1 MTKKRAVI
9 TGMGSISCIGT
20 SLEEISKSLK
30 DGDSGISKNEE
41 YDDLGFRSKISG
53 SVEINLK
60 DLIDRKIFRFMGE
73 AAAYSYLSALDAI
86 KDSGLPNSIFETDR
100 IGVIAGSGGASSRSQ
115 VDAADILRE
124 KGVKRVGPYRVT
136 QTMGSTVSACLAT
149 SMKIK
154 GVNFSISSACSTS
167 AHCIGSAWEQI
178 QLGNQD
184 VIIAGGAEDEHWTQ
198 SGLFDAMGALSSNF
212 NENPTEASRPF
223 DENRDGFVISGGGG
237 IVIVEELEH
246 ALSRKAK
253 IYAEIKGYSATSDG
267 DDMVAPSGEGAK
279 NCMRKSLEM
288 SGLNSIDY
296 LNAHGT
302 STPAGDPIEL
312 NAIKTVFK
320 DDIPI
325 VSSTKSLT
333 GHTLGAAGV
342 QECIYS
348 ILMMNQNF
356 IAGNKNLANP
366 IPEADGI
373 NIPDKSKLET
383 IDFDNDNI
391 NMVVTLEDG
400 KQQIILIDIK
410 DGIEQSRKYIEIK
423 NQK

>member
-9 TGMGSISCIGT
+9 TGMGSISCIGNN
-20 SLEEISKSLK
+20 LEEISNSLRQ
-30 DGDSGISKNEE
+30 GISGISKNDE
-41 YDDLGFRSKISG
+41 YIDLGFRSKVSG
-53 SVEINLK
+53 SILIDLK
-60 DLIDRKIFRFMGE
+60 DLIDRKLFRFMGE
-73 AAAYSYLSALDAI
+73 AAAYSYLSALDALR
-86 KDSGLPNSIFETDR
+86 DSKLPESIFETDR

-149 SMKIK
+149 SLKIK

-198 SGLFDAMGALSSNF
+198 SGLFDAMGALSSNY
-212 NENPTEASRPF
+212 NENPTAASRPF

-237 IVIVEELEH
+237 ILIVEELEH

-279 NCMRKSLEM
+279 NCMKKSLEM
-288 SGLNSIDY
+288 SGLKSVDY

-312 NAIKTVFK
+312 NAIKSVFK

-348 ILMMNQNF
+348 ILMMNGNF
-356 IAGNKNLANP
+356 IAGNKNLTDP

-373 NIPDKSKLET
+373 NIPEKSLEKE
-383 IDFDNDNI
+383 FDSFMSNSFGFGGTN
-391 NMVVTLEDG
+391 VSLVLS
-400 KQQIILIDIK
+400 KF
-410 DGIEQSRKYIEIK
+410 K
-423 NQK
+423 N

>member
-1 MTKKRAVI
+1 MSKKRAVI
-9 TGMGSISCIGT
+9 TGMGSISCIGNNI
-20 SLEEISKSLK
+20 EEISTSLRN
-30 DGDSGISKNEE
+30 GISGISKNDE
-41 YDDLGFRSKISG
+41 YNDLGFRSKISG
-53 SVEINLK
+53 SISINLK
-60 DLIDRKIFRFMGE
+60 DLIDRKLFRFMGE

-86 KDSGLPNSIFETDR
+86 KDSNLPESIFETDR

-149 SMKIK
+149 SLKIK

-212 NENPTEASRPF
+212 NENPTAASRPF

-237 IVIVEELEH
+237 ILIVEELEH

-279 NCMRKSLEM
+279 NCMKKSLEM
-288 SGLNSIDY
+288 SGLKSIEY

-312 NAIKTVFK
+312 NAIKSVFK
-320 DDIPI
+320 DDVPI

-348 ILMMNQNF
+348 ILMMNGNF
-356 IAGNKNLANP
+356 IAGNKNLTNP
-366 IPEADGI
+366 IPEANGI
-373 NIPDKSKLET
+373 NIPEKSLEKEFSSFMSNSFGFGGT
-383 IDFDNDNI
+383 N
-391 NMVVTLEDG
+391 VSLVL
-400 KQQIILIDIK
+400 
-410 DGIEQSRKYIEIK
+410 SKYE
-423 NQK
+423 N

>member
-1 MTKKRAVI
+1 MIKKRAVI
-9 TGMGSISCIGT
+9 TGMGSISCIGNN
-20 SLEEISKSLK
+20 LAEISSSLRK
-30 DGDSGISKNEE
+30 GISGISKNDE
-41 YDDLGFRSKISG
+41 YNDLGFRSKVSG
-53 SVEINLK
+53 SIFIDLK
-60 DLIDRKIFRFMGE
+60 DLIDRKLFRFMGE
-73 AAAYSYLSALDAI
+73 AAAYSYLSALDALR
-86 KDSGLPNSIFETDR
+86 DSKLPESIFETDR

-149 SMKIK
+149 SLKIK

-198 SGLFDAMGALSSNF
+198 SGLFDAMGALSSNY
-212 NENPTEASRPF
+212 NENPTAASRPF

-237 IVIVEELEH
+237 ILIVEELEH

-279 NCMRKSLEM
+279 NCMKKSLEM
-288 SGLNSIDY
+288 SGLKSVDY

-312 NAIKTVFK
+312 NAIKSVFK

-348 ILMMNQNF
+348 ILMMNGNF
-356 IAGNKNLANP
+356 IAGNKNLTDPIAEAN
-366 IPEADGI
+366 GI
-373 NIPDKSKLET
+373 NIPEKSLEKE
-383 IDFDNDNI
+383 FDSFMSNSFGFGGTN
-391 NMVVTLEDG
+391 VSLVLS
-400 KQQIILIDIK
+400 KF
-410 DGIEQSRKYIEIK
+410 K
-423 NQK
+423 N

>member
-9 TGMGSISCIGT
+9 TGMGSISCIGNN
-20 SLEEISKSLK
+20 LEEISKSLRN
-30 DGDSGISKNEE
+30 GISGISKNDE
-41 YDDLGFRSKISG
+41 YSNLGFRSKISG
-53 SVEINLK
+53 SISINLK
-60 DLIDRKIFRFMGE
+60 DLIDRKLFRFMGE

-86 KDSGLPNSIFETDR
+86 KDSDLPESIFETDR

-149 SMKIK
+149 SLKIK

-198 SGLFDAMGALSSNF
+198 SGLFDAMGALSSNY
-212 NENPTEASRPF
+212 NENPTAASRPF

-237 IVIVEELEH
+237 ILIVEELEH

-279 NCMRKSLEM
+279 NCMKKSLEM
-288 SGLNSIDY
+288 SGLKSVDY

-312 NAIKTVFK
+312 NAIKSVFK

-348 ILMMNQNF
+348 ILMMNGNF
-356 IAGNKNLANP
+356 IAGNKNLTDP
-366 IPEADGI
+366 IPEADGLD
-373 NIPDKSKLET
+373 IPEKSLEKE
-383 IDFDNDNI
+383 FDSFMSNSFGFGGTN
-391 NMVVTLEDG
+391 VSLVLS
-400 KQQIILIDIK
+400 KF
-410 DGIEQSRKYIEIK
+410 K
-423 NQK
+423 N

>member
-9 TGMGSISCIGT
+9 TGMGSISCIGNN
-20 SLEEISKSLK
+20 LEEISNSLRK
-30 DGDSGISKNEE
+30 GISGISKNDE
-41 YDDLGFRSKISG
+41 YNDLGFRSKVSG
-53 SVEINLK
+53 SILIDLK
-60 DLIDRKIFRFMGE
+60 DLIDRKLFRFMGE
-73 AAAYSYLSALDAI
+73 AAAYSYLSALDALR
-86 KDSGLPNSIFETDR
+86 DSELPESIFETDR

-149 SMKIK
+149 SLKIK

-198 SGLFDAMGALSSNF
+198 SGLFDAMGALSSNY
-212 NENPTEASRPF
+212 NENPTAASRPF

-237 IVIVEELEH
+237 ILIVEELEH

-279 NCMRKSLEM
+279 NCMKKSLEM
-288 SGLNSIDY
+288 SGLKSVDY

-312 NAIKTVFK
+312 NAIKSVFK

-348 ILMMNQNF
+348 ILMMNGNF
-356 IAGNKNLANP
+356 IAGNKNLTDP

-373 NIPDKSKLET
+373 DIPEKSLEKEFNSFMSNSFGFGGT
-383 IDFDNDNI
+383 NVSLVLSKF
-391 NMVVTLEDG
+391 
-400 KQQIILIDIK
+400 
-410 DGIEQSRKYIEIK
+410 K
-423 NQK
+423 N

>member
-9 TGMGSISCIGT
+9 TGMGSISCIGNN
-20 SLEEISKSLK
+20 LEEISHSLRQ
-30 DGDSGISKNEE
+30 GISGISKNDE
-41 YDDLGFRSKISG
+41 YNDLGFRSKVSG
-53 SVEINLK
+53 SISIDLK
-60 DLIDRKIFRFMGE
+60 DLIDRKLFRFMGE
-73 AAAYSYLSALDAI
+73 AAAYSYLSALDALR
-86 KDSGLPNSIFETDR
+86 DSKLPESIFETDR

-149 SMKIK
+149 SLKIK

-198 SGLFDAMGALSSNF
+198 SGLFDAMGALSSNY
-212 NENPTEASRPF
+212 NENPTAASRPF

-237 IVIVEELEH
+237 ILIVEELEH

-279 NCMRKSLEM
+279 NCMKKSLEM
-288 SGLNSIDY
+288 SGLKSVDY

-312 NAIKTVFK
+312 NAIKSVFK

-348 ILMMNQNF
+348 ILMMNGNF
-356 IAGNKNLANP
+356 IAGNKNLTDP
-366 IPEADGI
+366 IPEVDGI
-373 NIPDKSKLET
+373 NIPEKSLEKE
-383 IDFDNDNI
+383 FDSFMSNSFGFGGTNVSLVLSKF
-391 NMVVTLEDG
+391 N
-400 KQQIILIDIK
+400 
-410 DGIEQSRKYIEIK
+410 
-423 NQK
+423 N

>member
-9 TGMGSISCIGT
+9 TGMGSVSCIGNN
-20 SLEEISKSLK
+20 LEEISNSLRQ
-30 DGDSGISKNEE
+30 GISGISKNDE
-41 YDDLGFRSKISG
+41 YDDLGFRSKVSG
-53 SVEINLK
+53 SILIDLK
-60 DLIDRKIFRFMGE
+60 DLIDRKLFRFMGE
-73 AAAYSYLSALDAI
+73 AAAYSYLSALDALR
-86 KDSGLPNSIFETDR
+86 DSKLPESIFETDR

-149 SMKIK
+149 SLKIK

-198 SGLFDAMGALSSNF
+198 SGLFDAMGALSSNY
-212 NENPTEASRPF
+212 NENPTAASRPF

-237 IVIVEELEH
+237 ILIVEELEH

-279 NCMRKSLEM
+279 NCMKKSLEM
-288 SGLNSIDY
+288 SGLKSVDY

-312 NAIKTVFK
+312 NAIKSVFK

-348 ILMMNQNF
+348 ILMMNGNF
-356 IAGNKNLANP
+356 IAGNKNLTDP

-373 NIPDKSKLET
+373 NIPEKSLEKE
-383 IDFDNDNI
+383 FDSFMSNSFGFGGTN
-391 NMVVTLEDG
+391 VSLVLS
-400 KQQIILIDIK
+400 KF
-410 DGIEQSRKYIEIK
+410 K
-423 NQK
+423 N

>member
-9 TGMGSISCIGT
+9 TGMGSISCIGNN
-20 SLEEISKSLK
+20 LEEISKSLK
-30 DGDSGISKNEE
+30 NGISGISKNDE
-41 YDDLGFRSKISG
+41 YSDLGFRSKISG
-53 SVEINLK
+53 SISINLK
-60 DLIDRKIFRFMGE
+60 DLIDRKLFRFMGE

-86 KDSGLPNSIFETDR
+86 KDSDLPESIFETDR

-149 SMKIK
+149 SLKIK

-167 AHCIGSAWEQI
+167 AHCVGSAWEQI

-237 IVIVEELEH
+237 ILIVEELEH

-279 NCMRKSLEM
+279 NCMKKSLEM
-288 SGLNSIDY
+288 SGLKSVDY

-312 NAIKTVFK
+312 NAIKSVFK

-348 ILMMNQNF
+348 ILMMNGNF
-356 IAGNKNLANP
+356 IAGNKNLSDP

-373 NIPDKSKLET
+373 NIPEKSLEKE
-383 IDFDNDNI
+383 FDSFMSNSFGFGGTN
-391 NMVVTLEDG
+391 VSLVLS
-400 KQQIILIDIK
+400 KF
-410 DGIEQSRKYIEIK
+410 K
-423 NQK
+423 N

>member
-9 TGMGSISCIGT
+9 TGMGSISCIGNN
-20 SLEEISKSLK
+20 LEEISNSLRQ
-30 DGDSGISKNEE
+30 GISGISKNDE
-41 YDDLGFRSKISG
+41 YNALGFRSKVSG
-53 SVEINLK
+53 SILIDLK
-60 DLIDRKIFRFMGE
+60 DLIDRKLFRFMGE
-73 AAAYSYLSALDAI
+73 AAAYSYLSALDALR
-86 KDSGLPNSIFETDR
+86 DSKLPESIFETDR

-149 SMKIK
+149 SLKIK

-198 SGLFDAMGALSSNF
+198 SGLFDAMGALSSNY
-212 NENPTEASRPF
+212 NENPTAASRPF

-237 IVIVEELEH
+237 ILIVEELEH

-279 NCMRKSLEM
+279 NCMKKSLEM
-288 SGLNSIDY
+288 SALKSVDY

-312 NAIKTVFK
+312 NAIKSVFK

-348 ILMMNQNF
+348 ILMMNGNF
-356 IAGNKNLANP
+356 IAGNKNLNDP

-373 NIPDKSKLET
+373 NIPEKSLEKE
-383 IDFDNDNI
+383 FDSFMSNSFGFGGTN
-391 NMVVTLEDG
+391 VSLVLS
-400 KQQIILIDIK
+400 KF
-410 DGIEQSRKYIEIK
+410 K
-423 NQK
+423 N

>member
-9 TGMGSISCIGT
+9 TGMGSISCIGNN
-20 SLEEISKSLK
+20 LEEISNSLRQ
-30 DGDSGISKNEE
+30 GISGISKNDE
-41 YDDLGFRSKISG
+41 YNDLGFRSKVSG
-53 SVEINLK
+53 SILIDLK
-60 DLIDRKIFRFMGE
+60 DLIDRKLFRFMGE
-73 AAAYSYLSALDAI
+73 AAAYSYLSALDALR
-86 KDSGLPNSIFETDR
+86 DSELPESIFETDR

-149 SMKIK
+149 SLKIK

-198 SGLFDAMGALSSNF
+198 SGLFDAMGALSSNY
-212 NENPTEASRPF
+212 NENPTAASRPF

-237 IVIVEELEH
+237 ILIVEELEH

-279 NCMRKSLEM
+279 NCMKKSLEM
-288 SGLNSIDY
+288 SGLKSVDY

-312 NAIKTVFK
+312 NAIKSVFK

-348 ILMMNQNF
+348 ILMMNGSF
-356 IAGNKNLANP
+356 IAGNKNLSDP

-373 NIPDKSKLET
+373 NIPEKSLEKE
-383 IDFDNDNI
+383 FDSFMSNSFGFGGTN
-391 NMVVTLEDG
+391 VSLVLS
-400 KQQIILIDIK
+400 KF
-410 DGIEQSRKYIEIK
+410 K
-423 NQK
+423 N

>member
-9 TGMGSISCIGT
+9 TGMGSISCIGNN
-20 SLEEISKSLK
+20 LEEISQSLRN
-30 DGDSGISKNEE
+30 GVSGISKNDE
-41 YDDLGFRSKISG
+41 YSDLGFRSKISG
-53 SVEINLK
+53 SISINLK
-60 DLIDRKIFRFMGE
+60 DSIDRKLFRFMGE
-73 AAAYSYLSALDAI
+73 AAAYSYLSAIDAI
-86 KDSGLPNSIFETDR
+86 KDSDLPESIFETDR

-149 SMKIK
+149 SLKIK

-167 AHCIGSAWEQI
+167 AHCVGSAWEQI

-223 DENRDGFVISGGGG
+223 DQNRDGFVISGGGG
-237 IVIVEELEH
+237 ILIVEELEH

-279 NCMRKSLEM
+279 NCMKKSLEM
-288 SGLNSIDY
+288 SGLKSADY

-312 NAIKTVFK
+312 NAIKSVFI

-348 ILMMNQNF
+348 ILMMNGNF
-356 IAGNKNLANP
+356 IAGNKNLTDP

-373 NIPDKSKLET
+373 NIPEKSLEKEFNSFMSNSFGFGGT
-383 IDFDNDNI
+383 NASLVLSKF
-391 NMVVTLEDG
+391 
-400 KQQIILIDIK
+400 
-410 DGIEQSRKYIEIK
+410 K
-423 NQK
+423 N

>member
-9 TGMGSISCIGT
+9 TGMGSISCIGNN
-20 SLEEISKSLK
+20 LAEISNSLRQ
-30 DGDSGISKNEE
+30 GISGITKNDE
-41 YDDLGFRSKISG
+41 YNDLGFRSKVSG
-53 SVEINLK
+53 SIFIDLK
-60 DLIDRKIFRFMGE
+60 DLIDRKLFRFMGE
-73 AAAYSYLSALDAI
+73 AAAYSYLSAQDALR
-86 KDSGLPNSIFETDR
+86 DSELPESIFETDR

-149 SMKIK
+149 SLKIK

-212 NENPTEASRPF
+212 NENPTAASRPF

-237 IVIVEELEH
+237 ILIVEELEH

-279 NCMRKSLEM
+279 NCMKKSLEM
-288 SGLNSIDY
+288 SGLKSVDY

-312 NAIKTVFK
+312 NAIKSVFK

-348 ILMMNQNF
+348 ILMMNGNF
-356 IAGNKNLANP
+356 IAGNKNLTDP

-373 NIPDKSKLET
+373 DIPEKSLEKE
-383 IDFDNDNI
+383 FDSFMSNSFGFGGTN
-391 NMVVTLEDG
+391 VSLVLT
-400 KQQIILIDIK
+400 KF
-410 DGIEQSRKYIEIK
+410 K
-423 NQK
+423 N

>member
-9 TGMGSISCIGT
+9 TGMGSISCIGIT
-20 SLEEISKSLK
+20 MGEISKSLIN
-30 DGDSGISKNEE
+30 GESGISKNNE
-41 YDDLGFRSKISG
+41 YKDLGFRSKISG
-53 SVEINLK
+53 SIEIDLK
-60 DLIDRKIFRFMGE
+60 SLIDRKLFRFMGE

-86 KDSGLPNSIFETDR
+86 EDSELPESIFETDR

-124 KGVKRVGPYRVT
+124 KGVKRIGPYRVT

-149 SMKIK
+149 SLRIK

-198 SGLFDAMGALSSNF
+198 SGLFDAMGALSSSF

-237 IVIVEELEH
+237 ILIIEELEH

-253 IYAEIKGYSATSDG
+253 IYAEIRGYSATSDG

-279 NCMRKSLEM
+279 NCMKKSFEM
-288 SGLNSIDY
+288 SGLDSIDY

-312 NAIKTVFK
+312 NAIKSVFK
-320 DDIPI
+320 EKIPI

-348 ILMMNQNF
+348 ILMMNGNF
-356 IAGNKNLANP
+356 IAGNKNLTNA
-366 IPEADGI
+366 IPEAEGI
-373 NIPDKSKLET
+373 NIPEKS
-383 IDFDNDNI
+383 
-391 NMVVTLEDG
+391 
-400 KQQIILIDIK
+400 
-410 DGIEQSRKYIEIK
+410 IEMEFNSFMSNSFGFGGTNVSLVLSKYEG
-423 NQK
+423 

>member
-9 TGMGSISCIGT
+9 TGMGSISCIGNN
-20 SLEEISKSLK
+20 LEEISNSLRQ
-30 DGDSGISKNEE
+30 GISGISKNDE
-41 YDDLGFRSKISG
+41 YNDLGFRSKVSG
-53 SVEINLK
+53 SISIDLK
-60 DLIDRKIFRFMGE
+60 DLIDRKLFRFMGE
-73 AAAYSYLSALDAI
+73 AAAYSYLSAIDALR
-86 KDSGLPNSIFETDR
+86 DSKLPESVFETDR

-149 SMKIK
+149 SLKIK

-198 SGLFDAMGALSSNF
+198 SGLFDAMGALSSNY
-212 NENPTEASRPF
+212 NENPTTASRPF

-237 IVIVEELEH
+237 ILIVEELEH

-279 NCMRKSLEM
+279 NCMKKSLEM
-288 SGLNSIDY
+288 SGLKSVDY

-312 NAIKTVFK
+312 NAIKSVFK

-348 ILMMNQNF
+348 ILMMNGNF
-356 IAGNKNLANP
+356 IAGNKNLTDP

-373 NIPDKSKLET
+373 NIPEKSLEKE
-383 IDFDNDNI
+383 FDSFMSNSFGFGGTN
-391 NMVVTLEDG
+391 VSLVLS
-400 KQQIILIDIK
+400 KF
-410 DGIEQSRKYIEIK
+410 K
-423 NQK
+423 N

>member
-9 TGMGSISCIGT
+9 TGMGSISCIGNN
-20 SLEEISKSLK
+20 LEEISNSLRQ
-30 DGDSGISKNEE
+30 GISGISKNDE
-41 YDDLGFRSKISG
+41 YNNLGFRSKVSG
-53 SVEINLK
+53 SILIDLK
-60 DLIDRKIFRFMGE
+60 DLIDRKLFRFMGE
-73 AAAYSYLSALDAI
+73 AAAYSYLSALEALR
-86 KDSGLPNSIFETDR
+86 DSELPESIFETDR

-149 SMKIK
+149 SLKIK

-198 SGLFDAMGALSSNF
+198 SGLFDAMGALSSNY
-212 NENPTEASRPF
+212 NENPTAASRPF

-237 IVIVEELEH
+237 ILIVEELEH

-279 NCMRKSLEM
+279 NCMKKSLEM
-288 SGLNSIDY
+288 SGLKSVDY

-312 NAIKTVFK
+312 NAIKSVFK

-348 ILMMNQNF
+348 ILMMNGNF
-356 IAGNKNLANP
+356 IAGNKNLTDP

-373 NIPDKSKLET
+373 NIPEKSLEKE
-383 IDFDNDNI
+383 FDSFMSNSFGFGGTN
-391 NMVVTLEDG
+391 VSLVLS
-400 KQQIILIDIK
+400 KF
-410 DGIEQSRKYIEIK
+410 K
-423 NQK
+423 N

>member
-9 TGMGSISCIGT
+9 TGMGSISCIGNN
-20 SLEEISKSLK
+20 LEEISNSLRQ
-30 DGDSGISKNEE
+30 GISGISKNDE
-41 YDDLGFRSKISG
+41 YDDLGFRSKVSG
-53 SVEINLK
+53 SILIDLK
-60 DLIDRKIFRFMGE
+60 DLIDRKLFRFMGE
-73 AAAYSYLSALDAI
+73 AAAYSYLSALDALR
-86 KDSGLPNSIFETDR
+86 DSELPESIFETDR

-149 SMKIK
+149 SLKIK

-198 SGLFDAMGALSSNF
+198 SGLFDAMGALSSNY
-212 NENPTEASRPF
+212 NENPTAASRPF

-237 IVIVEELEH
+237 ILIVEELEH

-279 NCMRKSLEM
+279 NCMKKSLEM
-288 SGLNSIDY
+288 SGLKSVDY

-312 NAIKTVFK
+312 NAIKSVFK

-348 ILMMNQNF
+348 ILMMNGNF
-356 IAGNKNLANP
+356 IAGNKNLTDP

-373 NIPDKSKLET
+373 NIPEKSLEKEFNSFMSNSFGFGGT
-383 IDFDNDNI
+383 NVSLVLSKFEN
-391 NMVVTLEDG
+391 
-400 KQQIILIDIK
+400 
-410 DGIEQSRKYIEIK
+410 
-423 NQK
+423 

>member
-9 TGMGSISCIGT
+9 TGMGSISCIGNN
-20 SLEEISKSLK
+20 LEEISKSLRN
-30 DGDSGISKNEE
+30 GISGISKNDE
-41 YDDLGFRSKISG
+41 YSDLGFRSKISG
-53 SVEINLK
+53 SISINLK
-60 DLIDRKIFRFMGE
+60 DLIDRKLFRFMGE

-86 KDSGLPNSIFETDR
+86 KDSDLPEGIFETDR

-149 SMKIK
+149 SLKIK

-167 AHCIGSAWEQI
+167 AHCVGSAWEQI

-212 NENPTEASRPF
+212 NENPTDASRPF
-223 DENRDGFVISGGGG
+223 DKNRDGFVISGGGG
-237 IVIVEELEH
+237 ILIVEELEH

-279 NCMRKSLEM
+279 NCMKKSLEM
-288 SGLNSIDY
+288 SGLKSIDY

-312 NAIKTVFK
+312 NAIKSVFK

-348 ILMMNQNF
+348 ILMMNGNF
-356 IAGNKNLANP
+356 IAGNKNLTDP

-373 NIPDKSKLET
+373 NIPEKSLEKE
-383 IDFDNDNI
+383 FDCFMSNSFGFGGTN
-391 NMVVTLEDG
+391 VSLVLS
-400 KQQIILIDIK
+400 KF
-410 DGIEQSRKYIEIK
+410 K
-423 NQK
+423 N

>member
-1 MTKKRAVI
+1 MSKKRAVI
-9 TGMGSISCIGT
+9 TGMGSISCIGNNI
-20 SLEEISKSLK
+20 EEISTSLRN
-30 DGDSGISKNEE
+30 GISGISKNDE
-41 YDDLGFRSKISG
+41 YNDLGFRSKISG
-53 SVEINLK
+53 SISINLK
-60 DLIDRKIFRFMGE
+60 DLIDRKLFRFMGE

-86 KDSGLPNSIFETDR
+86 KDSNLPESIFETDR

-149 SMKIK
+149 SLKIK

-198 SGLFDAMGALSSNF
+198 SGLFDAMGALSSNY
-212 NENPTEASRPF
+212 NENPTAASRPF

-237 IVIVEELEH
+237 ILIVEELEH

-279 NCMRKSLEM
+279 NCMKKSLEM
-288 SGLNSIDY
+288 SRLKSVDY

-312 NAIKTVFK
+312 NAIKSVFK

-348 ILMMNQNF
+348 ILMMNGNF
-356 IAGNKNLANP
+356 IAGNKNLTDP

-373 NIPDKSKLET
+373 DIPEKSLEKE
-383 IDFDNDNI
+383 FDSFMSNSFGFGGTN
-391 NMVVTLEDG
+391 VSLVLS
-400 KQQIILIDIK
+400 KF
-410 DGIEQSRKYIEIK
+410 K
-423 NQK
+423 N

>member
-115 VDAADILRE
+115 VDAADILRK

-373 NIPDKSKLET
+373 NIPDKSLEKEFSSFMSNSFGFGGT
-383 IDFDNDNI
+383 N
-391 NMVVTLEDG
+391 VSLVL
-400 KQQIILIDIK
+400 
-410 DGIEQSRKYIEIK
+410 SKYEY
-423 NQK
+423 

>member
-9 TGMGSISCIGT
+9 TGMGSISCIGNN
-20 SLEEISKSLK
+20 LEEISNSLRQ
-30 DGDSGISKNEE
+30 GISGISKNDE
-41 YDDLGFRSKISG
+41 YNDLGFRSKVSG
-53 SVEINLK
+53 SISIDLK
-60 DLIDRKIFRFMGE
+60 DLIDRKLFRFMGE
-73 AAAYSYLSALDAI
+73 AAAYSYLSALDALR
-86 KDSGLPNSIFETDR
+86 DSELPESIFETDR

-149 SMKIK
+149 SLKIK

-198 SGLFDAMGALSSNF
+198 SGLFDAMGALSSNY
-212 NENPTEASRPF
+212 NENPTAASRPF

-237 IVIVEELEH
+237 ILIVEELEH

-279 NCMRKSLEM
+279 NCMKKSLEM
-288 SGLNSIDY
+288 SGLKSVDY

-312 NAIKTVFK
+312 NAIKSVFK

-348 ILMMNQNF
+348 ILMMNGNF
-356 IAGNKNLANP
+356 IAGNKNLTDP

-373 NIPDKSKLET
+373 NIPEKSLEKE
-383 IDFDNDNI
+383 FDSFMSNSFGFGGTN
-391 NMVVTLEDG
+391 VSLVLS
-400 KQQIILIDIK
+400 KFK
-410 DGIEQSRKYIEIK
+410 D
-423 NQK
+423 

>member
-9 TGMGSISCIGT
+9 TGMGSISCIGNN
-20 SLEEISKSLK
+20 LEEISNSLRQ
-30 DGDSGISKNEE
+30 GISGISKNDE
-41 YDDLGFRSKISG
+41 YNDLGFRSKVSG
-53 SVEINLK
+53 SISIDLK
-60 DLIDRKIFRFMGE
+60 DLIDRKLFRFMGE

-86 KDSGLPNSIFETDR
+86 RDSELPESIFETDR

-149 SMKIK
+149 SLKIK

-198 SGLFDAMGALSSNF
+198 SGLFDAIGALSSNY
-212 NENPTEASRPF
+212 NENPTAASRPF

-237 IVIVEELEH
+237 ILIVEELEH

-279 NCMRKSLEM
+279 NCMKKSLEM
-288 SGLNSIDY
+288 SGLKSVNY

-312 NAIKTVFK
+312 NAIKSVFK
-320 DDIPI
+320 DDVPI

-348 ILMMNQNF
+348 ILMMNGNF
-356 IAGNKNLANP
+356 IAGNKNLTDP
-366 IPEADGI
+366 IPEVDGI
-373 NIPDKSKLET
+373 NIPEKSLEKE
-383 IDFDNDNI
+383 FDSFMSNSFGFGGTN
-391 NMVVTLEDG
+391 VSLVLS
-400 KQQIILIDIK
+400 KF
-410 DGIEQSRKYIEIK
+410 K
-423 NQK
+423 N

>member
-9 TGMGSISCIGT
+9 TGMGSVSCIGNN
-20 SLEEISKSLK
+20 LEEISNSLRQ
-30 DGDSGISKNEE
+30 GISGISKNDE
-41 YDDLGFRSKISG
+41 YDDLGFRSKVSG
-53 SVEINLK
+53 SILIDLK
-60 DLIDRKIFRFMGE
+60 DLIDRKLFRFMGE
-73 AAAYSYLSALDAI
+73 AAAYSYLSALDALR
-86 KDSGLPNSIFETDR
+86 DSKLPESIFETDR

-149 SMKIK
+149 SLKIK

-198 SGLFDAMGALSSNF
+198 SGLFDAMGALSSNY
-212 NENPTEASRPF
+212 NENPTAASRPF

-237 IVIVEELEH
+237 ILIVEELEH

-279 NCMRKSLEM
+279 NCMKKSLEM
-288 SGLNSIDY
+288 SGLKSVDY

-312 NAIKTVFK
+312 NAIKSVFK

-348 ILMMNQNF
+348 ILMMNGNF
-356 IAGNKNLANP
+356 IAGNKNLTDP

-373 NIPDKSKLET
+373 DIPEKSLEKE
-383 IDFDNDNI
+383 FDSFMSNSFGFGGTN
-391 NMVVTLEDG
+391 VSLVLS
-400 KQQIILIDIK
+400 KF
-410 DGIEQSRKYIEIK
+410 K
-423 NQK
+423 N

>member
-9 TGMGSISCIGT
+9 TGMGSVSCIGNN
-20 SLEEISKSLK
+20 LEEISDSLRQ
-30 DGDSGISKNEE
+30 GISGISKNDE
-41 YDDLGFRSKISG
+41 YDDLGFRSKVSG
-53 SVEINLK
+53 SILIDLK
-60 DLIDRKIFRFMGE
+60 DLIDRKLFRFMGE
-73 AAAYSYLSALDAI
+73 AAAYSYLSALDALR
-86 KDSGLPNSIFETDR
+86 DSELPESIFETDR

-149 SMKIK
+149 SLKIK

-198 SGLFDAMGALSSNF
+198 SGLFDAMGALSSNY
-212 NENPTEASRPF
+212 NENPTAASRPF

-237 IVIVEELEH
+237 ILIVEELEH

-279 NCMRKSLEM
+279 NCMKKSLEM
-288 SGLNSIDY
+288 SGLKSVDY

-312 NAIKTVFK
+312 NAIKSVFK
-320 DDIPI
+320 DDIPT

-348 ILMMNQNF
+348 IIMMNGNF
-356 IAGNKNLANP
+356 IAGNKNLTDP

-373 NIPDKSKLET
+373 NIPEKSLEKE
-383 IDFDNDNI
+383 FDSFMSNSFGFGGTN
-391 NMVVTLEDG
+391 VSLVLS
-400 KQQIILIDIK
+400 KF
-410 DGIEQSRKYIEIK
+410 K
-423 NQK
+423 N

>member
-9 TGMGSISCIGT
+9 TGMGSISCIGNN
-20 SLEEISKSLK
+20 LEEISNSLRQ
-30 DGDSGISKNEE
+30 GISGISKNDE
-41 YDDLGFRSKISG
+41 YNDLGFRSKVSG
-53 SVEINLK
+53 SILIDLK
-60 DLIDRKIFRFMGE
+60 DLIDRKLFRFMGE
-73 AAAYSYLSALDAI
+73 AAAYSYLSALDALR
-86 KDSGLPNSIFETDR
+86 DSKLPESIFETDR

-149 SMKIK
+149 SLKIK

-184 VIIAGGAEDEHWTQ
+184 VVIAGGAEDEHWTQ
-198 SGLFDAMGALSSNF
+198 SGLFDAMGALSSNY
-212 NENPTEASRPF
+212 NENPTAASRPF
-223 DENRDGFVISGGGG
+223 DKNRDGFVISGGGG
-237 IVIVEELEH
+237 ILIVEDLEH

-279 NCMRKSLEM
+279 NCMKKSLEM
-288 SGLNSIDY
+288 SGLKSVDY

-312 NAIKTVFK
+312 NAIKSVFK

-348 ILMMNQNF
+348 ILMMNGNF
-356 IAGNKNLANP
+356 IAGNKNLTDP

-373 NIPDKSKLET
+373 NIPEKSLQKE
-383 IDFDNDNI
+383 FDSFMSNSFGFGGTN
-391 NMVVTLEDG
+391 VSLVLS
-400 KQQIILIDIK
+400 KF
-410 DGIEQSRKYIEIK
+410 K
-423 NQK
+423 N

>member
-9 TGMGSISCIGT
+9 TGMGSISCIGNN
-20 SLEEISKSLK
+20 LEEISNSLRQ
-30 DGDSGISKNEE
+30 GISGITKNDE
-41 YDDLGFRSKISG
+41 YNDLGFRSKVSG
-53 SVEINLK
+53 SISFDLK
-60 DLIDRKIFRFMGE
+60 DLIDRKLFRFMGE
-73 AAAYSYLSALDAI
+73 AAAYSYLSALDALR
-86 KDSGLPNSIFETDR
+86 DSKLPESIFETDR

-149 SMKIK
+149 SLKIK

-198 SGLFDAMGALSSNF
+198 SGLFDAMGALSSNY
-212 NENPTEASRPF
+212 NENPTAASRPF

-237 IVIVEELEH
+237 ILIVEELEH

-279 NCMRKSLEM
+279 NCMKKSLEM
-288 SGLNSIDY
+288 SGLKSVDY

-312 NAIKTVFK
+312 NAIKSVFK

-348 ILMMNQNF
+348 ILMMNGNF
-356 IAGNKNLANP
+356 IAGNKNLTDP

-373 NIPDKSKLET
+373 NIPEKSLQKE
-383 IDFDNDNI
+383 FDSFMSNSFGFGGTN
-391 NMVVTLEDG
+391 VSLVLS
-400 KQQIILIDIK
+400 KF
-410 DGIEQSRKYIEIK
+410 K
-423 NQK
+423 N

>member
-1 MTKKRAVI
+1 MKIHKISEMTKKRAVI
-9 TGMGSISCIGT
+9 TGMGSISCIGNN
-20 SLEEISKSLK
+20 LAEISNSLRQ
-30 DGDSGISKNEE
+30 GISGISKNDE

-53 SVEINLK
+53 SIFIDLKEI
-60 DLIDRKIFRFMGE
+60 IDRKLLRFMGE
-73 AAAYSYLSALDAI
+73 AAAYSYLSALDALR
-86 KDSGLPNSIFETDR
+86 DSKLPESIFETDR

-149 SMKIK
+149 SLKIK

-212 NENPTEASRPF
+212 NENPTAASRPF
-223 DENRDGFVISGGGG
+223 DKNRDGFVISGGGG
-237 IVIVEELEH
+237 ILVVEELEH

-279 NCMRKSLEM
+279 NCMKKSLEM
-288 SGLNSIDY
+288 SGLKSVDY

-312 NAIKTVFK
+312 NAIKSVFK

-348 ILMMNQNF
+348 ILMMNGNF
-356 IAGNKNLANP
+356 IAGNKNLTDP
-366 IPEADGI
+366 IPEAEG
-373 NIPDKSKLET
+373 
-383 IDFDNDNI
+383 
-391 NMVVTLEDG
+391 
-400 KQQIILIDIK
+400 IDIPEK
-410 DGIEQSRKYIEIK
+410 SLEKEFNSFMSNSFGFGGTNVSLVLSKFK
-423 NQK
+423 N

>member
-9 TGMGSISCIGT
+9 TGMGSISCIGNN
-20 SLEEISKSLK
+20 LEEISNSLRQ
-30 DGDSGISKNEE
+30 GISGISKNDE
-41 YDDLGFRSKISG
+41 YNDLGFRSQVSG
-53 SVEINLK
+53 SISIDLK
-60 DLIDRKIFRFMGE
+60 DLIDRKLFRFMGE
-73 AAAYSYLSALDAI
+73 AAAYSYLSALDAL
-86 KDSGLPNSIFETDR
+86 KDSELPESIFETDR

-149 SMKIK
+149 SLKIK

-198 SGLFDAMGALSSNF
+198 SGLFDAMGALSSNY
-212 NENPTEASRPF
+212 NENPTAASRPF

-237 IVIVEELEH
+237 ILIVEELEH

-279 NCMRKSLEM
+279 NCMKKSLDM
-288 SGLNSIDY
+288 SGLKSVDY

-312 NAIKTVFK
+312 NAIKSVFK

-348 ILMMNQNF
+348 ILMMNGKF
-356 IAGNKNLANP
+356 IAGNKNLTDP

-373 NIPDKSKLET
+373 NIPEKSLEKE
-383 IDFDNDNI
+383 FDSFMSNSFGFGGTN
-391 NMVVTLEDG
+391 VSLVLS
-400 KQQIILIDIK
+400 KF
-410 DGIEQSRKYIEIK
+410 K
-423 NQK
+423 N